1 MTIRKP
7 RAEAPMLGNA
17 SANVLL
23 SWRLAGG
30 ACSGGPCSWAA
41 CSGGA
46 GRACAPLLTPLR
58 TTCAPVLTPLM
69 ATRAPILATL
79 HPGCLGLSI

>member
-1 MTIRKP
+1 MTVRKP
-7 RAEAPMLGNA
+7 KAEAPMRDNG

-23 SWRLAGG
+23 SWRLACGARSGG
-30 ACSGGPCSWAA
+30 ACSWAA

-46 GRACAPLLTPLR
+46 CGACAPLLTPLR
-58 TTCAPVLTPLM
+58 STCAPVLAPLV

-79 HPGCLGLSI
+79 HPGRLGLSI